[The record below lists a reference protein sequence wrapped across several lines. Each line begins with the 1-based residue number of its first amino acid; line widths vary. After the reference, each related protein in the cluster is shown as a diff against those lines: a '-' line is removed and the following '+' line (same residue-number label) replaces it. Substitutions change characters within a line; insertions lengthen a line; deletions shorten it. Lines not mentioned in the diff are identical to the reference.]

1 MTEILGSQRHLVVT
15 SSYPNSVRNF
25 RGELIK
31 AFTSAGYKV
40 TVLSA
45 EASPEVEESITSL
58 GANFKSYSIKRNA
71 IDPVSDYG
79 TLRDL
84 SSAYRELNPDLIL
97 AYTIKP
103 IIWSGI
109 AARRIS
115 GVNFIAL
122 VTGLGYA
129 FQGTT
134 IKRKLLNGLVTL
146 LYRYALKNSK
156 AVIFQNKDNRDLFIE
171 RDIVPAEK
179 CHVVSGSGV
188 SVTDFSKL
196 PLPDGPPHFLLIAR
210 LLGEKGI
217 REYAQ
222 AARMVKQKFPDAV
235 FSLVGPTDP
244 SPDGIPENEVK
255 AWHDEGIIHY
265 HGATRDVR
273 PFIAQCHIYTLP
285 SYHEG
290 MPRTV
295 LESMAMGR
303 PILTTDVPGCR
314 ETVVPDTNGFLVPKK
329 DAPALAERLQ
339 WMIENR
345 DQWQRLA
352 DGSRKMAE
360 EKFDV
365 HKVNADMLRI
375 MGIKTS

>member
-1 MTEILGSQRHLVVT
+1 MTEIEGPQRHLVVT
-15 SSYPNSVRNF
+15 SAFPGSVRIF

-31 AFTSAGYKV
+31 AFILAGYKV

-45 EASPEVEESITSL
+45 EASPEVEESITTL

-79 TLRDL
+79 TLREL
-84 SSAYRELNPDLIL
+84 RAAYRELNPDLIL
-97 AYTIKP
+97 AYTVKP
-103 IIWSGI
+103 IIWGGI
-109 AARRIS
+109 AARKIS
-115 GVNFIAL
+115 GAKFVAL

-129 FQGTT
+129 FQGTSL
-134 IKRKLLNGLVTL
+134 KRKLLNGLVTR

-156 AVIFQNKDNRDLFIE
+156 AVIFQNTDNRDLFVE
-171 RDIVPAEK
+171 RNIVPAEK

-210 LLGEKGI
+210 LLGDKGI

-222 AARMVKQKFPDAV
+222 AAKIIKQKFPDTL
-235 FSLVGPTDP
+235 FSLVGPADP
-244 SPDGIPENEVK
+244 SPDGIPEAEVM
-255 AWHDEGIIHY
+255 AWHDEGIIQY
-265 HGATRDVR
+265 HGLVQDVR
-273 PFIAQCHIYTLP
+273 PFIADCHVYTLP

-314 ETVVPDTNGFLVPKK
+314 ETVEQDINGFLVPKQ
-329 DAPALAERLQ
+329 DAIALAER
-339 WMIENR
+339 IEWFITNR

-352 DGSRKMAE
+352 DGSRKISE
-360 EKFDV
+360 DKFDV
-365 HKVNADMLRI
+365 DKVNADMLRI
-375 MGIKTS
+375 MGIEKL